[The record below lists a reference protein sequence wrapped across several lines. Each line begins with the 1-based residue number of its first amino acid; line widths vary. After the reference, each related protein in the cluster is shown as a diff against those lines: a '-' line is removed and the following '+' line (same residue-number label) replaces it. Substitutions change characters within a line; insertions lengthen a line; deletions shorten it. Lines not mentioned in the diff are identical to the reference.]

1 MDNLSA
7 IYFRF
12 MASIPGR
19 LTRGALGVT
28 MIVGGFAA
36 EPPGGLYYAAAG
48 MLPLVAAVLDLCLL
62 APLWGLPL
70 MGNELRQ
77 KLSGPSVK
85 MRGPQAG

>member
-12 MASIPGR
+12 MASRPGR
-19 LTRGALGVT
+19 LMRGAVGAT
-28 MIVGGFAA
+28 MIIGGFAA

-62 APLWGLPL
+62 APIWGLPL
-70 MGNELRQ
+70 MGTELRR
-77 KLSGPSVK
+77 KLSGPTVK
-85 MRGPQAG
+85 VRGPQAG